1 MYPLGAIKENKPIIT
16 VKYSL
21 PDLYADDFEN
31 FDLKDFEYKG
41 LFLQTFKLAFDKIVF
56 ADRLIDTELIPTE
69 RHL

>member
-31 FDLKDFEYKG
+31 FDLKDFGYKR
-41 LFLQTFKLAFDKIVF
+41 TFF
-56 ADRLIDTELIPTE
+56 ADF
-69 RHL
+69 